1 MPPRPFR
8 LALVRAYI
16 NYIHPRVP
24 FVDIRK
30 LLQAISTED
39 PSQHISIL
47 LLQAI
52 FFAGS
57 VFVSSTELSAAGYR
71 NKATACGE
79 LFARARC
86 LFDLDYEKHRLTVIK
101 SLVLLS
107 FWRDKGTDKD
117 PLHWMG
123 IAVSLAYT
131 AGLHRVPDRRI
142 PVASQRDGMRTWWS
156 LFCRDRI
163 LSLSTKRAGIIDDS
177 AFETPILTMTDF
189 ELSTYSPG
197 DICALST
204 SEVLE
209 DLEIQKRLALI
220 FIENAKLSLCI
231 SRVLTALE
239 FPRGLSSDS
248 PSGIATVSPSSDGSS
263 MLANFNCIQELES
276 WVASLPA
283 TITELPL
290 FSSRSSEADKVL
302 RSHYC
307 ALKTLHL
314 AASTLIYQSLEN
326 K

>member
-1 MPPRPFR
+1 MPPRPFQ

-39 PSQHISIL
+39 PSQHISIS

-57 VFVSSTELSAAGYR
+57 AFVNSAELSASGYTS
-71 NKATACGE
+71 KAAACGE
-79 LFARARC
+79 FFSRARC
-86 LFDLDYEKHRLTVIK
+86 LFDFDYEKDRLTVIK

-107 FWRDKGTDKD
+107 FWRDKSPDKD
-117 PLHWMG
+117 PRHWMG

-131 AGLHRVPDRRI
+131 AGLHRSPDRQI
-142 PVASQRDGMRTWWS
+142 SVASQRDRVRTWWS

-163 LSLSTKRAGIIDDS
+163 LSLTTKRAGIIDDS
-177 AFETPILTMTDF
+177 AFEIPILTMTDF
-189 ELSTYSPG
+189 EISTYSPG
-197 DICALST
+197 DMCALSI
-204 SEVLE
+204 SEVFQ

-239 FPRGLSSDS
+239 FPRGLPSDLFG
-248 PSGIATVSPSSDGSS
+248 GIATVDSSSDGSS
-263 MLANFNCIQELES
+263 MLANFYCIQELES
-276 WVASLPA
+276 WVASLPDI
-283 TITELPL
+283 ITEIPL
-290 FSSRSSEADKVL
+290 YNSLSNEANKIL

-307 ALKTLHL
+307 ALRTLHL
-314 AASTLIYQSLEN
+314 AASTLVYQSLED